1 MIRMMITMTLTNNS
15 SNSTNDN
22 NDIYIYIIIDKL
34 LVYKS
39 LSLYIYIYVLL
50 DYRHIVNRKPDIER
64 RSQDVAAS
72 GLRGGDAAA
81 AAAA

>member
-1 MIRMMITMTLTNNS
+1 MIIMIY
-15 SNSTNDN
+15 
-22 NDIYIYIIIDKL
+22 IYIYIIIDKL

-39 LSLYIYIYVLL
+39 LSLYIYIYIYVLL